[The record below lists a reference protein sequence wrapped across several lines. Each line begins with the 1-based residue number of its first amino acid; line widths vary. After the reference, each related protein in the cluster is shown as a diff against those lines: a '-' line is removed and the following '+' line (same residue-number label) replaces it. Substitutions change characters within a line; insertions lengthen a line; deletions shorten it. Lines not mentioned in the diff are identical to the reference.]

1 VMTSSGDSQSV
12 PRPTPDL
19 ATIVAALESMGPDGL
34 AALVPPAPD
43 PSLYLRD
50 PVLATVEMRDVT
62 IAGPH
67 GDVLGRVYR
76 HPTERR
82 DTAFVWVHGG
92 AFMGGDLDM
101 PEAHW
106 VSLAVAARGFGVLSV
121 DYRKCLGGVHYPVP
135 SDDVLAAWQWAVG
148 HLDEVGASSGRLHLG
163 GASAGGSLAAGV
175 TKRLRDGAGGLP
187 ASLVLVYPT
196 LHAELPPMSEE
207 VAAATEAL
215 REAMP
220 VELVRWMNLKY
231 VGSEK
236 LLDHP
241 YAFPGLGDVSGQP
254 AVYVLNSEKDVLR
267 ASGEAYAFALESAG
281 VAVTVE
287 YEPGT
292 RHGHLN
298 EPLLPAASRSV
309 GRISAWLEAH

>member
-1 VMTSSGDSQSV
+1 VTTSSDDSPPV
-12 PRPTPDL
+12 TRPTPDL
-19 ATIVAALESMGPDGL
+19 DAMVAALKAMGPEGL
-34 AALVPPAPD
+34 AGLVPPTPD

-50 PVLATVEMRDVT
+50 PVLASVQTRDVT
-62 IAGPH
+62 IAGLH
-67 GDVLGRVYR
+67 GDISGRLYR
-76 HPTERR
+76 HPTEPRG
-82 DTAFVWVHGG
+82 TAIVWVHGG

-106 VSLAVAARGFGVLSV
+106 VSLAIAARGFGVLSV
-121 DYRKCLGGVHYPVP
+121 DYRKCVDGVHYPAP
-135 SDDVLAAWQWAVG
+135 SDDVLAAWLWAVG
-148 HLDEVGASSGRLHLG
+148 HGDELGASSDHVHLG

-175 TKRLRDGAGGLP
+175 TKRLRDSAGEMP

-196 LHAELPPMSEE
+196 LHADLPPMSDE

-231 VGSEK
+231 VGSEE
-236 LLDHP
+236 LLDDP
-241 YAFPGLGDVSGQP
+241 YAFPGVGDAGGLP
-254 AVYVLNSEKDVLR
+254 AVYVLNSDRDVLR
-267 ASGEAYAFALESAG
+267 ASGEAYAAALEAAD

-287 YEPGT
+287 YEPDT

-298 EPLLPAASRSV
+298 EPLLPAARRSV
-309 GRISAWLEAH
+309 ERIAAWLEAH

>member
-1 VMTSSGDSQSV
+1 MTTSSRDSQAM
-12 PRPTPDL
+12 PAPDVE
-19 ATIVAALESMGPDGL
+19 AIVASLESMGPEGL

-43 PSLYLRD
+43 PSLYLCD
-50 PVLATVEMRDVT
+50 PVLASVEMRDVT

-67 GDVLGRVYR
+67 GDVSGRVYR

-82 DTAFVWVHGG
+82 DTAIVWVHGG

-106 VSLAVAARGFGVLSV
+106 VSLALAARGFGVLSV

-135 SDDVLAAWQWAVG
+135 SDDVLAAWQWAVKNAG
-148 HLDEVGASSGRLHLG
+148 EVGASSDCLHLG

-175 TKRLRDGAGGLP
+175 AKRLRDGAGELP
-187 ASLVLVYPT
+187 ASVVLVYPT

-215 REAMP
+215 RQAMP
-220 VELVRWMNLKY
+220 VELVGWMSLKY
-231 VGSEK
+231 VGSER
-236 LLDHP
+236 LLDDP
-241 YAFPGLGDVSGQP
+241 YAFPGLGDVGGQP
-254 AVYVLNSEKDVLR
+254 PVYVLNSENDALR
-267 ASGEAYAFALESAG
+267 ASGEACAAALDAAG

-292 RHGHLN
+292 GHGHLN
-298 EPLLPAASRSV
+298 EPLLPAAARSV
-309 GRISAWLEAH
+309 GRIAAWLEAH